1 MCRGL
6 SVKTG
11 AGGLSELSKVTF
23 SFDFVV
29 VNSGFKFKQNQ
40 TRNSIDRKTAGRIV
54 LVPFKLSDQ
63 RHEKVGRHD
72 LPKLV
77 D

>member
-1 MCRGL
+1 MAVRTKVQEKAEPHLRICGGL

-29 VNSGFKFKQNQ
+29 VNSSFKFKQN
-40 TRNSIDRKTAGRIV
+40 
-54 LVPFKLSDQ
+54 
-63 RHEKVGRHD
+63 
-72 LPKLV
+72 
-77 D
+77 